1 MSRDTVNELTSE
13 DHLRLSVLM
22 AQARAIRI
30 DEATMRVAGRVEGGE
45 RYVQLHP
52 GCPDYRYLQ
61 SVRHLLAE
69 IVLGQ
74 PWGFPT
80 FIHRWTRSGS
90 LGSVRD
96 QQDLLKLG
104 EPEAV
109 KALAASEELAPELYE
124 LVWWSQP
131 TAEIARLLL
140 AHSESLAPG
149 LGRELALFL
158 VEHLPFETDAM
169 DEMETVRE
177 VLAPGLLSEKTI
189 KSLWS
194 RREEKPQYR
203 VGFLLAAEDR
213 LLDSEPPHPLLGQSA
228 KELCHHCRNGN
239 QVAKALHRLLDSR
252 GQTYLREVF
261 QAMKTPGD
269 QEVFSNL
276 VNGLGSYVGLDMG
289 AEHRELEALF
299 AAAEGRVQKAR
310 EVGDLV
316 EINPQFQ
323 PMILA
328 LFVLAGVSEQLF
340 YSLFS
345 RTSATGSLLR
355 RKLGPFTGPLM
366 EQIRVLCPQASSE

>member
-1 MSRDTVNELTSE
+1 
-13 DHLRLSVLM
+13 
-22 AQARAIRI
+22 
-30 DEATMRVAGRVEGGE
+30 MRVAGRVEDGE
-45 RYVQLHP
+45 RYAQLHP
-52 GCPDYRYLQ
+52 ACPDYRYLQ

-131 TAEIARLLL
+131 TAEIARQLS
-140 AHSESLAPG
+140 AQPDSLQPE
-149 LGRELALFL
+149 LGQELALFL
-158 VEHLPFETDAM
+158 VEHFPFETDAL

-177 VLAPGLLSEKTI
+177 VLAPGLLNEKAVRA
-189 KSLWS
+189 LWS
-194 RREEKPQYR
+194 RRDEKPQYR

-213 LLDSEPPHPLLGQSA
+213 LLDPEPPHPLLERVA
-228 KELCHHCRNGN
+228 ENLRRHCRDGN
-239 QVAKALHRLLDSR
+239 KVALALHRLLDSQ
-252 GQTYLREVF
+252 GQTYLREMF
-261 QAMKTPGD
+261 QALKTPAD
-269 QEVFSNL
+269 QEVFSLL
-276 VNGLGSYVGLDMG
+276 VNGLGHSISLASETEY
-289 AEHRELEALF
+289 RELEALF
-299 AAAEGRVQKAR
+299 AAARGRVQSAQNAQ
-310 EVGDLV
+310 DLI
-316 EINPQFQ
+316 ELNQQFR

-328 LFVLAGVSEQLF
+328 LFVLTGVSERLF

-345 RTSATGSLLR
+345 RSSATGSLLR
-355 RKLGPFTGPLM
+355 RKLAPLTDPLL
-366 EQIRVLCPQASSE
+366 EQICELCPQASSE